1 MPRIEGTEEDISLTS
16 DEREELV
23 NRLLT
28 GIAEPELRLPSG
40 TSKPSNPKDAVGIN
54 KAPASVVSQLV
65 MMQVNLAMMEGAL
78 KYGRHNYRDAGVRAS
93 VYYDATR
100 RHMDSWW
107 EGQNLDPDSKLNH
120 IIKAIAS
127 LTVLADGIITGLWE
141 DDRPPTH
148 PELDAILIDLNAK
161 AKALQELYGN
171 VKPEHITQLGQAA
184 KGKSLS
190 DTRKNNDAST
200 G

>member
-1 MPRIEGTEEDISLTS
+1 MSQSRIPAPPMPDSLKGA
-16 DEREELV
+16 D
-23 NRLLT
+23 N
-28 GIAEPELRLPSG
+28 A
-40 TSKPSNPKDAVGIN
+40 SKPSNPKDAVGIN

-100 RHMDSWW
+100 RHLDAWW
-107 EGQNLDPDSKLNH
+107 EGQDTDPDSKLSH

-127 LTVLADGIITGLWE
+127 LTVLADGITTGLWE
-141 DDRPPTH
+141 DDRPPAM
-148 PELDAILIDLNAK
+148 PDLDTFLLDLNTK
-161 AKALQELYGN
+161 AKALQEIYGH
-171 VKPEHITQLGQAA
+171 VQPEHITQIGQAA

-190 DTRKNNDAST
+190 ETKD
-200 G
+200 